1 MKSVIYDVE
10 VYPDELAEHISN
22 SVLINELSNRINKN
36 EKLLEQIEDELD
48 TTINN
53 LTTKDYKILR
63 EIFINHELDKTY
75 ANLYETI
82 LNKV

>member
-10 VYPDELAEHISN
+10 VYPDELAEYISD
-22 SVLINELSNRINKN
+22 SELINELSSRINKN

-53 LTTKDYKILR
+53 LTTEDYKILR
-63 EIFINHELDKTY
+63 EIFINHELDKKY